1 MKDYVFTFRTAVRKA
16 KKEEI
21 EDESE
26 FVNNFMWEHQLYG
39 EDVYNKLL
47 IELQKTVEFENA
59 LKEVAKNHGFSIS
72 PKSSFAGYNKG
83 EISACGTAF
92 V

>member
-1 MKDYVFTFRTAVRKA
+1 MKDYVLTFRTAVRKA

-39 EDVYNKLL
+39 KDVYNKLL
-47 IELQKTVEFENA
+47 IELQKTIEFENA

-72 PKSSFAGYNKG
+72 PKYSFAGYNRG
-83 EISACGTAF
+83 EISAYGTAF
-92 V
+92 I